1 MTEQPQFPPK
11 LAAAL
16 CAVSGKV
23 RQLGK
28 SERNQF
34 AKYDFVSVDKFYSAI
49 GPLMAESGIHCI
61 PDCVESEVVPGNVK
75 TDRNGEQRQGAPL
88 LRERWAFTLIHE
100 SGECAGPFHRTVTV
114 PAEGAQAH
122 GSSESYAQKQ
132 FLRGVFRV
140 PTGDKDDADYGDKPE
155 HGVSQSSGRKTAII
169 TSEQAISLEDRIA
182 KQGANKQALLEY
194 YKVDGLHQ
202 LTPQQLA
209 SAHKSLDRHAAEAR
223 DASQSDHAEA
233 A

>member
-1 MTEQPQFPPK
+1 MQKSDTITALAGA
-11 LAAAL
+11 LAAAQSEIEGAKKDSTNPHFRSKYADL
-16 CAVSGKV
+16 GAVWDAC
-23 RQLGK
+23 R
-28 SERNQF
+28 
-34 AKYDFVSVDKFYSAI
+34 
-49 GPLMAESGIHCI
+49 GPLTKHGLAVVQFPRSENG
-61 PDCVESEVVPGNVK
+61 CVLVETILTHK
-75 TDRNGEQRQGAPL
+75 
-88 LRERWAFTLIHE
+88 
-100 SGECAGPFHRTVTV
+100 SGEWMSETLALPVSKQDAQGYGSAMTYARRYSLMAVAGIAPEDDDGNAAVL
-114 PAEGAQAH
+114 GGQ
-122 GSSESYAQKQ
+122 GKQ
-132 FLRGVFRV
+132 
-140 PTGDKDDADYGDKPE
+140 PE
-155 HGVSQSSGRKTAII
+155 II

>member
-1 MTEQPQFPPK
+1 MQKSDTITALAGA
-11 LAAAL
+11 LAAAQSEIEGAKKDSTNPHFRSKYADL
-16 CAVSGKV
+16 GAVWDAC
-23 RQLGK
+23 R
-28 SERNQF
+28 
-34 AKYDFVSVDKFYSAI
+34 
-49 GPLMAESGIHCI
+49 GPLTKHGLAVVQFPRSENGCAL
-61 PDCVESEVVPGNVK
+61 VETILTHK
-75 TDRNGEQRQGAPL
+75 
-88 LRERWAFTLIHE
+88 
-100 SGECAGPFHRTVTV
+100 SGEWMSETLALPVSKQDAQGYGSAMTYARRYSLMAVAGIAPEDDDGNAAVR
-114 PAEGAQAH
+114 GGQ
-122 GSSESYAQKQ
+122 GKQ
-132 FLRGVFRV
+132 
-140 PTGDKDDADYGDKPE
+140 PE
-155 HGVSQSSGRKTAII
+155 II